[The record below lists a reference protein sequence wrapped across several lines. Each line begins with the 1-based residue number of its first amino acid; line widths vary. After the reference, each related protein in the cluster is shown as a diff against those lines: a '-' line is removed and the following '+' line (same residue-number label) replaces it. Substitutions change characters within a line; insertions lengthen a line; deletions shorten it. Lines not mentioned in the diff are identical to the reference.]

1 MKITLQKYEAEGAS
15 HGILVPADEQSA
27 KFVGKL
33 IKNDVVTSDFVKP
46 RNYKFHRKW
55 FALVKFAYEHWQ
67 PSNLEDSKWKDVV
80 PEKSFD
86 RFRKDLIIMSGR
98 YDAVYRVDGSVRI
111 EAKSIS
117 FAKMNEEEFK
127 ELWMS
132 TTAVI
137 LEKVLTNYT
146 SNDLKEVVLK
156 LEQFD

>member
-1 MKITLQKYEAEGAS
+1 
-15 HGILVPADEQSA
+15 
-27 KFVGKL
+27 
-33 IKNDVVTSDFVKP
+33 
-46 RNYKFHRKW
+46 
-55 FALVKFAYEHWQ
+55 
-67 PSNLEDSKWKDVV
+67 LEDAKWKDVV

-117 FAKMNEEEFK
+117 FASMNEEEFK
-127 ELWMS
+127 ELWNA
-132 TTAVI
+132 TTTVI

-146 SNDLKEVVLK
+146 SDDLKEVVLK